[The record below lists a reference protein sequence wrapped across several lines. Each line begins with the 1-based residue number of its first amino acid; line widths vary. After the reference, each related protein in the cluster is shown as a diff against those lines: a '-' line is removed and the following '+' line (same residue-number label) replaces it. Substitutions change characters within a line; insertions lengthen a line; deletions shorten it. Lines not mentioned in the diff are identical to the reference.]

1 MIFIRIEKSA
11 AAILSLA
18 LAGAVFLL
26 AFLPAQAYVEEPAI
40 DNEAQSFSANST
52 KPAANSSDGKPI
64 SLWRCGFIDKQG
76 KSLIAPRYEG
86 CKRFSEGLAPV
97 RQNAKWGFIDVS
109 GNLNIPTKYDDAEP
123 FSEGLA
129 AVSVGKK
136 WGYIDAT
143 GKQVIVPKF
152 LSAQKFSDGLAFVEV
167 AENKFS
173 CIEKTGKVQFA
184 IEEVIVGVDDFKQGF
199 AVVHKSSTAEYRN
212 KKGEKIFGEFDRHSL
227 SFAENLACVA
237 VSKDGWN
244 FSFGYM
250 DEQGKLVVEPKYFRG
265 GSFSEGLACVC
276 IHEGE
281 PDMLPAYPFGKW
293 GYISK
298 DGKLLI
304 PATYDDAGNFH
315 DGMAQIRAGK
325 EALCGYINSK
335 GESVIP
341 ARYSQGYDFSDGLA
355 LVRDGNQWKYLDKE
369 GKAVISTDAQLC
381 GNFHDGR
388 AFVGYIQDKAVLEK
402 SNKEAPKF
410 AMPIHHVF
418 DKND

>member
-1 MIFIRIEKSA
+1 MLVGFIIA
-11 AAILSLA
+11 TLWLCG
-18 LAGAVFLL
+18 LPVYAGI
-26 AFLPAQAYVEEPAI
+26 EEPAI
-40 DNEAQSFSANST
+40 SNDEQNVFATGGKKQSL
-52 KPAANSSDGKPI
+52 KPV
-64 SLWRCGFIDKQG
+64 WQCGFIDLLG
-76 KSLIAPRYEG
+76 KLAVTPTYEG

-97 RQNAKWGFIDVS
+97 RQNAKWGFIDVA
-109 GNLNIPTKYDDAEP
+109 GHLKVAAKFDDAEP
-123 FSEGLA
+123 FSEGVA

-173 CIEKTGKVQFA
+173 CIDKTGKVQFA
-184 IEEVIVGVDDFKQGF
+184 IDEVIVGVDDFKQGF

-212 KKGEKIFGEFDRHSL
+212 KKGEKVFGEFDRHSL

-276 IHEGE
+276 IREDE

-298 DGKLLI
+298 DGKLSI
-304 PATYDDAGNFH
+304 PATYDDAGNYH

-335 GESVIP
+335 GETVIP

-369 GKAVISTDAQLC
+369 GKAVIATDAQLC
-381 GNFHDGR
+381 GNFHNGR

-402 SNKEAPKF
+402 SNQAAPKF